1 MFEKLQRGLATFFS
15 TNRLTVFAILVA
27 IVGILQLTY
36 SYSDKFVT
44 RDLMTSGP
52 EQPDMSTMPASVPT
66 LPQARAAAEQESMAN
81 PSDLLPRDE
90 NSQWGEF
97 NTLSKGA
104 NTPDLLQAGYHIG
117 LDTVGQTLRNANLQ
131 ERSDPIIQKST
142 IGPWNQSTI
151 EPDMARTP
159 LELGMGPR

>member
-52 EQPDMSTMPASVPT
+52 EQPDMSTMAEPAMPPAPAPT
-66 LPQARAAAEQESMAN
+66 SEGMHN

-159 LELGMGPR
+159 LEIGIGPR

>member
-52 EQPDMSTMPASVPT
+52 EQKSEQPSAELPAMPEATPAS
-66 LPQARAAAEQESMAN
+66 ESMLN
-81 PSDLLPRDE
+81 PSDLLPHDE
-90 NSQWGEF
+90 HSQWGEF
-97 NTLSKGA
+97 NTLNKSA

-131 ERSDPIIQKST
+131 ERSDPIIAKST
-142 IGPWNQSTI
+142 VGPWNQSTI
-151 EPDMARTP
+151 EPDLARTP
-159 LELGMGPR
+159 LEIGIGPR

>member
-52 EQPDMSTMPASVPT
+52 VEQPPAMSAAPVADAVTP
-66 LPQARAAAEQESMAN
+66 AAESMLN
-81 PSDLLPRDE
+81 PSDLLPHDE

-97 NTLSKGA
+97 NTLSKSA

-131 ERSDPIIQKST
+131 ERSDPIIAKST
-142 IGPWNQSTI
+142 VGPWNQSTI

-159 LELGMGPR
+159 LEIGIGPR

>member
-52 EQPDMSTMPASVPT
+52 EQRLPEQLPAMPAAMPPVPAST
-66 LPQARAAAEQESMAN
+66 SEAMQN
-81 PSDLLPRDE
+81 PSDLLPHDE

-97 NTLSKGA
+97 NTLSKSA

-117 LDTVGQTLRNANLQ
+117 LNTVGQTLRNANLQ
-131 ERSDPIIQKST
+131 ERSDPIITKST

-151 EPDMARTP
+151 EPDLARTP
-159 LELGMGPR
+159 LEIGIGPR